1 MEQMPK
7 MLRRVLSNVIL
18 LLGLM
23 VLVLPAG
30 TIRVLADDALSL
42 SADRSE
48 VKAGETVNVTVKLT
62 GNAIWAYQIDLS
74 ANEMFAGDQTL
85 IEDHDGSNSVTVQ
98 VPFNAVV
105 PGNGEIRAEAVYSD
119 GDRMV
124 TLKEAVLQISVAEAE
139 EETVVNHKAGKE
151 GTGGQAVG
159 GQIINGYV
167 VPKEPE
173 PQTEEAENGTSAK
186 KGTAGKQNGA
196 EPGTEQESL
205 PGQTEEAKP
214 NGTVLWIVIGAV
226 IVLLLAGGALLA
238 VRKKRKSNRP

>member
-1 MEQMPK
+1 MPK
-7 MLRRVLSNVIL
+7 ILRQALSSAVLFLALFALS
-18 LLGLM
+18 
-23 VLVLPAG
+23 LPAW
-30 TIRVLADDALSL
+30 TACAFADDAVSL
-42 SADRSE
+42 TADRSE
-48 VKAGETVNVTVKLT
+48 VKAGETVNVTVHLT

-85 IEDHDGSNSVTVQ
+85 IEDHDGSDSVTVT
-98 VPFNAVV
+98 VPFFALT
-105 PGNGEIRAEAVYSD
+105 PGNGEICAEAAYSD
-119 GDRMV
+119 GDRQI
-124 TLKEAVLQISVAEAE
+124 TLKDTAIPITVTEAE
-139 EETVVNHKAGKE
+139 EGPAIIQKAGKE

-159 GQIINGYV
+159 GQTVNGYK
-167 VPKEPE
+167 VPKTPD